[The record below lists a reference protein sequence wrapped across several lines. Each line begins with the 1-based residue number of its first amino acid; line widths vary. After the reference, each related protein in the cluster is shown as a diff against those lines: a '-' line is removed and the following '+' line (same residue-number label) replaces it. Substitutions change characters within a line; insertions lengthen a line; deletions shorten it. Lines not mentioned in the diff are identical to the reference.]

1 MLLKIEIWKKE
12 EKMKK
17 KDFMP
22 ILLLISIYIL
32 FSATLIFHYIIKN
45 NNSILKYNIER
56 DIKISI
62 DDLQRNKCDENA
74 MELTLKKLNIK

>member
-1 MLLKIEIWKKE
+1 
-12 EKMKK
+12 MKK

>member
-1 MLLKIEIWKKE
+1 
-12 EKMKK
+12 MKK

-32 FSATLIFHYIIKN
+32 FSATLVFHYIIKN
-45 NNSILKYNIER
+45 NNSILKYNIKR
-56 DIKISI
+56 DIKISV

>member
-1 MLLKIEIWKKE
+1 
-12 EKMKK
+12 MKK

-45 NNSILKYNIER
+45 NNSILKYNIKR
-56 DIKISI
+56 KISV
-62 DDLQRNKCDENA
+62 QRNKCDENA